1 MNGSL
6 RVRLLLATQMA
17 LLGRVAANVRAISC
31 GFFGGKIKAKAVFDG
46 AILDSDR
53 EMMEDVG
60 SELASHFDGANVEV
74 ECVRIDVPQRFRG
87 EMLDWYVYLR
97 KE

>member
-17 LLGRVAANVRAISC
+17 LLGRISPNIRAISC
-31 GFFGGKIKAKAVFDG
+31 GFFDGSIKAKAVFDG

-53 EMMEDVG
+53 EMMEEVG
-60 SELASHFDGANVEV
+60 
-74 ECVRIDVPQRFRG
+74 
-87 EMLDWYVYLR
+87 
-97 KE
+97 